1 MMPDLRL
8 SSSSRHVPLKG
19 GCNFRDIGGYP
30 AGDGRTVR
38 WGRVYRTGTLC
49 YLTDSDR
56 EQLDGLGI
64 RGIFDLRRSGERLR
78 EPTCWPNAAV
88 SSYTWDDGD
97 EAPSVARFFQHLD
110 NSAAGMRTAML
121 ELYRALPTWMAPRI
135 RDFLRVLCEDDA
147 PVVIHCSAG
156 KDRTGLAV
164 AMLLMALGVRREDV
178 LYDYLLTNEL
188 GNLEQFMLARPTVR
202 LGLTDAQ
209 HPFLAMPADQR
220 RALLIAD
227 EAYLDA
233 SFRQIEREYGGV
245 ESYIQQALGLSEQ
258 ARNELQT
265 KLLEGKPA

>member
-1 MMPDLRL
+1 MPDPRP

-19 GCNFRDIGGYP
+19 GCNFRDVGGYR
-30 AGDGRTVR
+30 ADGGHTVR
-38 WGRVYRTGTLC
+38 WGHVYRTGTLC
-49 YLTDSDR
+49 YLTDGDR
-56 EQLDGLGI
+56 EQLNALGI

-78 EPTCWPNAAV
+78 EPTCWPDAAIAC
-88 SSYTWDDGD
+88 YTWDDGD

-110 NSAAGMRTAML
+110 NSAAGMRAAML

-135 RDFLRVLCEDDA
+135 RDFLRVLREDDA

-164 AMLLMALGVRREDV
+164 AMLLIALGVRREDV
-178 LYDYLLTNEL
+178 LHDYLLTNEL
-188 GNLEQFMLARPTVR
+188 GNLEEFMLARPTVR

-220 RALLIAD
+220 QALLIAD

-233 SFRQIEREYGGV
+233 AFQQIEREYGGV
-245 ESYIQQALGLSEQ
+245 ETYLQQALGVTEH
-258 ARNELQT
+258 ARIELKT
-265 KLLEGKPA
+265 KLLEG